1 MKMMSYSNF
10 KIFLC
15 SVIVL
20 STSLA
25 SAQSSNI
32 LNANKPSQVGVLTE
46 SQKISDDDKPLEYG
60 YVGDRD
66 ILWSKIV
73 WEKIDLNQK
82 INFPLLYPTQDDAF
96 SKGRRSLYKV
106 LLDAIEEGSKD
117 STSASAIT
125 EVYATSYFNKKKT
138 YEDILGSTKA
148 IFLPD
153 IAREI
158 LGQYGVTGTE
168 NVQIFKNRSLMGKL
182 SEFPELYPQELVA
195 QMQPYLVPFEIT
207 SRDIMQYHI
216 KGMWYFDKL
225 QGEMR
230 YRLLGIAPV
239 GEDLLQRQN
248 QMSSDGESQLVE
260 YFWVWF
266 SDARQVLH
274 SAKVLNNQNSSM
286 PFSFDHLLNSR
297 RFDGMIYKTQ
307 NVYEDRE
314 VADYILDNALLQLLE
329 SNRIKEEIRNFELD
343 MWNY

>member
-15 SVIVL
+15 SVIAL

-32 LNANKPSQVGVLTE
+32 LNTNKPSQVGVLTE
-46 SQKISDDDKPLEYG
+46 NQKLSDDDKPLEYG
-60 YVGDRD
+60 YISDRD

-73 WEKIDLNQK
+73 WEKIDLKQK
-82 INFPLLYPTQDDAF
+82 INFPLLYPTQDDAL

-106 LLDAIEEGSKD
+106 LLDAIKEGSKD
-117 STSASAIT
+117 STSTSAIT

-138 YEDILGSTKA
+138 YEDILSSTKSV
-148 IFLPD
+148 FLPD
-153 IAREI
+153 VALDI

-168 NVQIFKNRSLMGKL
+168 NVLVFINRSLTGKL
-182 SEFPELYPQELVA
+182 SEFPELYSQELVV
-195 QMQPYLVPFEIT
+195 QMEPYLIPTEIT
-207 SRDIMQYHI
+207 SNDILEYHI
-216 KGMWYFDKL
+216 KGMWYFDKIR
-225 QGEMR
+225 GEMR

-239 GEDLLQRQN
+239 GYDINSQN
-248 QMSSDGESQLVE
+248 QSFSGDPQLVP

-274 SAKVLNNQNSSM
+274 KAKVINNQNSSM

-314 VADYILDNALLQLLE
+314 VADYIQDNALLQLLE

>member
-1 MKMMSYSNF
+1 MMMMSYSNLKF
-10 KIFLC
+10 FLY
-15 SVIVL
+15 SAIAL
-20 STSLA
+20 SSSLA
-25 SAQSSNI
+25 LAQSSNI
-32 LNANKPSQVGVLTE
+32 LNATKPSQVGVLTE

-60 YVGDRD
+60 YIGDRD

-73 WEKIDLNQK
+73 WEKIDLKQR

-106 LLDAIEEGSKD
+106 LLDAIEEGSKN
-117 STSASAIT
+117 STSSSAIT
-125 EVYATSYFNKKKT
+125 EVYATSYFNKKKS
-138 YEDILGSTKA
+138 YEDILSSTKSV
-148 IFLPD
+148 FLPD
-153 IAREI
+153 VALDI

-168 NVQIFKNRSLMGKL
+168 NVQTFINRSLVGKL

-195 QMQPYLVPFEIT
+195 QMEPYLIPTEIT
-207 SRDIMQYHI
+207 SRDILQYYI

-230 YRLLGIAPV
+230 YRLLGIAPA
-239 GEDLLQRQN
+239 GYDIQSQN
-248 QMSSDGESQLVE
+248 QSFSGNPQIVP

-274 SAKVLNNQNSSM
+274 KAKVLNNQNSSM

-297 RFDGMIYKTQ
+297 RFDAFIYKTQ

-314 VADYILDNALLQLLE
+314 ISDYIQDNALLQLLE
-329 SNRIKEEIRNFELD
+329 SNRIKEGIRNFELD
-343 MWNY
+343 MWSY

>member
-1 MKMMSYSNF
+1 MKMMRYSNF

-15 SVIVL
+15 SVIAL

-46 SQKISDDDKPLEYG
+46 NQKISDDDKPLEYG
-60 YVGDRD
+60 YIGDRD

-73 WEKIDLNQK
+73 WEKIDLKQK
-82 INFPLLYPTQDDAF
+82 INFPLLYPTQDDVF
-96 SKGRRSLYKV
+96 SKGRSSLYKV

-125 EVYATSYFNKKKT
+125 EVYSTSYFTKKKS
-138 YEDILGSTKA
+138 YEDILSSTKA

-153 IAREI
+153 VAREI

-168 NVQIFKNRSLMGKL
+168 NVQTFKNRSLTGKL
-182 SEFPELYPQELVA
+182 SEFPELYSQELVV
-195 QMQPYLVPFEIT
+195 QMEPYLIPNKIT
-207 SRDIMQYHI
+207 SRHILEYHI
-216 KGMWYFDKL
+216 KGMWYFDKI

-230 YRLLGIAPV
+230 YRLLGIAPA
-239 GEDLLQRQN
+239 GYDINSQN
-248 QMSSDGESQLVE
+248 QSFSGEPQIVP

-266 SDARQVLH
+266 SDARHVLH
-274 SAKVLNNQNSSM
+274 QAKVLNNQNSSM

-297 RFDGMIYKTQ
+297 RFDAMIYKTQ

-314 VADYILDNALLQLLE
+314 VADYIQDNALLQLLE

>member
-1 MKMMSYSNF
+1 MMSYSNF

-15 SVIVL
+15 SVIAL

-32 LNANKPSQVGVLTE
+32 LNAAKPSQVGVLTE
-46 SQKISDDDKPLEYG
+46 SQKNSDDDKPLEYG
-60 YVGDRD
+60 YIGDRD

-73 WEKIDLNQK
+73 WEKIDLKQK

-125 EVYATSYFNKKKT
+125 EVYSTSYFTKKKS
-138 YEDILGSTKA
+138 YEDILSSTKA

-153 IAREI
+153 VAREI

-168 NVQIFKNRSLMGKL
+168 NVQTFKNRSLTGKL
-182 SEFPELYPQELVA
+182 SEFPELYSQELVV
-195 QMQPYLVPFEIT
+195 QMEPYLIPNKIT
-207 SRDIMQYHI
+207 SRHILEYHI
-216 KGMWYFDKL
+216 KGMWYFDKI

-230 YRLLGIAPV
+230 YRLLGIAPA
-239 GEDLLQRQN
+239 GYDINSQN
-248 QMSSDGESQLVE
+248 QSFSGEPQIVP

-266 SDARQVLH
+266 SDARHVLH
-274 SAKVLNNQNSSM
+274 QAKVLNNQNSSM

-297 RFDGMIYKTQ
+297 RFDAVIFKTQ

-314 VADYILDNALLQLLE
+314 VADYIQDNALLQLLE